1 MNHLRK
7 ALHTVGDTLSPKTSS
22 SNATSAGSLSGCIL
36 IQGGTVTVAQRKVKV
51 GDKVWGGGLGVPR
64 ICLAVLGSQLSYS
77 IGWRCKHGPLLV
89 PPPSPSLVWQNSPA
103 RGQSN

>member
-22 SNATSAGSLSGCIL
+22 SNSTSAGSLSGCIL

-51 GDKVWGGGLGVPR
+51 GDKVWGGGRAPGIDYPTVDYP
-64 ICLAVLGSQLSYS
+64 
-77 IGWRCKHGPLLV
+77 HPT
-89 PPPSPSLVWQNSPA
+89 PPDSRLPNS
-103 RGQSN
+103 